1 MITGRN
7 SMAEKNAQEIIIDP
21 PKNVLYVVL
30 HGLICLIDDN
40 RDTFIADLIDMG
52 DDHKY
57 LCGDFLFED
66 PIQSGLTLKLDGVN
80 KPEPISSD
88 NQLDPML
95 NAVVKLQHEPDLD
108 NYYQSR
114 ITLPRPAKIHYYIK
128 VDLTPGSLPDAKNEL
143 VKPPATISG
152 IRVFE
157 YFFVD
162 YKGIHVVTESGEM
175 FWDCPEPVT
184 VTDKATGKS
193 VNAAVLH
200 IYNEPAD
207 ILLYAGKHNKD
218 EFNFTLAY
226 LGAQLR
232 LSTPA
237 MTLVPNPDPPLGIIP
252 EELHSLDLR
261 QEMIPKLSKTLRQ
274 LGHAVELANFKL
286 DFAPDKLKQDAD
298 VFGGGGG
305 TQVCG
310 GANGL
315 IGG

>member
-1 MITGRN
+1 
-7 SMAEKNAQEIIIDP
+7 MAEKSAHEKIVES

-40 RDTFIADLIDMG
+40 LDTFIADLVDMG
-52 DDHKY
+52 NDHEY

-66 PIQSGLTLKLDGVN
+66 AIQSGMTLTLGGVN
-80 KPEPISSD
+80 KPEPKSAD
-88 NQLDPML
+88 NQLDARL
-95 NAVVKLQHEPDLD
+95 NAVVKLKHVPDLD
-108 NYYQSR
+108 NYYHSR
-114 ITLPRPAKIHYYIK
+114 INLPRPARIHYYIK
-128 VDLTPGSLPDAKNEL
+128 GDLASGSLPDPNKEL
-143 VKPPATISG
+143 VKLPTTISG

-157 YFFVD
+157 YTFMESRGV
-162 YKGIHVVTESGEM
+162 HVTTESGEM
-175 FWDCPEPVT
+175 FWDCPEPVL
-184 VTDKATGKS
+184 VTDKVTKKS
-193 VNAAVLH
+193 INAAVLH
-200 IYNEPAD
+200 IYNEPGD
-207 ILLYAGKHNKD
+207 VLPYAGKHNTD

-237 MTLVPNPDPPLGIIP
+237 MTLVPNSNPPLGIIP
-252 EELHSLDLR
+252 EELHSLDMR
-261 QEMIPKLSKTLRQ
+261 QEMISKLSKTLRQ

-298 VFGGGGG
+298 FLAGGGGGG

-315 IGG
+315 IG